1 MEPYSHSVSAIG
13 NSQTLRSLDLEP
25 GVAAGAFAIATIFF
39 VPLAFLTALFTL
51 KIQGFERLM
60 IMKGPKEPNTDAP
73 GPDSI
78 YSGGKMAGILVGSV
92 ILTFMITGTLV
103 FASMKWLNIDI
114 KDLKFERGSFQE
126 GKVNSRKVKEAEI
139 PVTVS
144 ASTLN
149 HERESSIRET
159 TPEKAKKTG
168 LAAAFSVARKRLS
181 TKKDIEAQ

>member
-1 MEPYSHSVSAIG
+1 M
-13 NSQTLRSLDLEP
+13 LL

-78 YSGGKMAGILVGSV
+78 YSGGKMAGILGMSSKQLGRIMTDTNLGIVGSV

-103 FASMKWLNIDI
+103 FAGMKWLNIDI